1 MLFDVSMH
9 SYLLLFLK
17 PVKLE
22 ELFDN
27 NILFEING
35 LVFNFMDLDMVKG
48 GRVGRGLGRFE
59 MVGEGEDSEE
69 R

>member
-17 PVKLE
+17 PAKLE

-59 MVGEGEDSEE
+59 MVGEGEDSE
-69 R
+69 

>member
-27 NILFEING
+27 SILFEIIG

-59 MVGEGEDSEE
+59 MVGEGEDSE
-69 R
+69 

>member
-27 NILFEING
+27 SILFEIIG